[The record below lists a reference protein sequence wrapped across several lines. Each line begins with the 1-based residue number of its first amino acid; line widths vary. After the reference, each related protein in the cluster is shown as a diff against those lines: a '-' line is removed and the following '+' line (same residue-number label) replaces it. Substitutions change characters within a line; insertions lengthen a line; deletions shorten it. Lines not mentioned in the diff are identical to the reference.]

1 MAQDSGLKANSIL
14 GFENSSLAT
23 APFLSAHQLGKAFGG
38 VPAISGIDLEL
49 KAGTILGVVGENGAG
64 KSTLMKIICGVYPV
78 GQYSGELFL
87 KGKKADFSSVAAA
100 RNAGIVLIPQEL
112 HIAPQLTVAENMF
125 AGELPSRFGI
135 LRREELI
142 AAADK
147 WLEFFSLSVQGDDLA
162 SVLSPPQQRLAV
174 MAGALSRDASV
185 LVLDEPTA
193 ALSETESN
201 MLFDHLRRLRERGIG
216 IIFIS
221 HRLDDI
227 EEICD
232 EVVVLRNGERVGG
245 LDRANFSRAEIVRM
259 MIGDKEGT
267 YAPHPGGGPRKDF
280 VFEIENL
287 TVLNP
292 GPPQKAR
299 LKDLNLSIRAGEIVG
314 MFGLVGAGRTEFARA
329 IFGTWPGEV
338 KGKITVSGKPYRPI
352 QPSEA
357 VRAGIAFLTEDR
369 KQSGIFHGH
378 SLQSNI
384 SAASISSVS
393 RAGVISGRQ
402 EFERAR
408 DKMRSL
414 DVRAESE
421 TQAID
426 TLSGGNQQKVLL
438 GRWLATNPVLLILD
452 EPTAGVD
459 VGARGEIYSQ
469 ISELVEKGCAVLA
482 ISSDMDELRHLCSR
496 IVVMFEGEITAE
508 YDSPVGRHELMAS
521 ATGGR

>member
-1 MAQDSGLKANSIL
+1 VAQESDSRTNSTP
-14 GFENSSLAT
+14 GFADSLQAT
-23 APFLSAHQLGKAFGG
+23 APLLSARQLGKTFGG
-38 VPAISGIDLEL
+38 VPAITGIDLEL

-64 KSTLMKIICGVYPV
+64 KSTLMKIICGVYPI
-78 GQYSGELFL
+78 GQYSGELLL
-87 KGKKADFSSVAAA
+87 KGNKTDFSSVASA

-112 HIAPQLTVAENMF
+112 HIAPELTVAENMF
-125 AGELPSRFGI
+125 AGELPSRFGV
-135 LRREELI
+135 LRVEDLV

-147 WLEFFSLSVQGDDLA
+147 WLEFFSLAVRGDDLA
-162 SVLSPPQQRLAV
+162 SILSPSQQRLAV
-174 MAGALSRDASV
+174 MAGALSRDATV

-193 ALSETESN
+193 ALSESESN
-201 MLFDHLRRLRERGIG
+201 MLFEHLRRLRAQGIG

-227 EEICD
+227 EKICD
-232 EVVVLRNGERVGG
+232 EIVVLRNGERVGG
-245 LDRANFSRAEIVRM
+245 FDRSHFSRTEIVRM
-259 MIGDKEGT
+259 MIGDKEGV
-267 YAPHPGGGPRKDF
+267 YDPHPGGGSTKDF
-280 VFEIENL
+280 VVEIENL
-287 TVLNP
+287 TVVNP
-292 GPPQKAR
+292 GHPQRAR

-338 KGKITVSGKPYRPI
+338 KGKITVRGKPYRPV
-352 QPSEA
+352 QPREA
-357 VRAGIAFLTEDR
+357 VKAGIAFLTEDR

-393 RAGVISGRQ
+393 RAGIISVRK

-408 DKMRSL
+408 DKMRLL

-438 GRWLATNPVLLILD
+438 GRWLSTDPVLLILD

-469 ISELVEKGCAVLA
+469 ITELVQKGCAVLV
-482 ISSDMDELRHLCSR
+482 ISSDMDEIRHLCSR
-496 IVVMFEGEITAE
+496 IVVMFEGQITAN